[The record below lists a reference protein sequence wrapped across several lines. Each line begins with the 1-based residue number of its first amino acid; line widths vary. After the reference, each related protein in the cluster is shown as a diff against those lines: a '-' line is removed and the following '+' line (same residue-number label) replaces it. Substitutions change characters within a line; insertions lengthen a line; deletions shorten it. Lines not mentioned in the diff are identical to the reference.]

1 MTTYSR
7 FFGAGAETLASL
19 SRNLSPAAAADLSAA
34 LALAAHDDLEGSGVS
49 PRVVTALVAALPTGS
64 PLGIRTLAGLLR
76 ASRLAGPDDD
86 RAVPFLSMVARLST
100 WQLLTADLFYASLRA
115 TFRGSA
121 FSLALGD
128 RPRLALFLPWSA
140 LLDALAPS
148 EADREE
154 PSRVLG
160 PTLFGLMQENLI
172 DPPFLYGPKETLRSR
187 FARASDYG
195 VILVPSGL
203 GASLFLMGRGLPFVG
218 PGAFFDE
225 AVSGLDDGFQ
235 LPPGVSPV
243 IGSEEH

>member
-1 MTTYSR
+1 MTYER
-7 FFGAGAETLASL
+7 FFGAGAETLAVVSG
-19 SRNLSPAAAADLSAA
+19 NLSPAALADLSAT
-34 LALAAHDDLEGSGVS
+34 LALATKGDLAGSGVS
-49 PRVVTALVAALPTGS
+49 PRVVTAMVAALPAGGA
-64 PLGIRTLAGLLR
+64 LGVRTLAGLLR
-76 ASRLAGPDDD
+76 ASRVAGPDDD
-86 RAVPFLSMVARLST
+86 RAVPFLRMVGRLST
-100 WQLLTADLFYASLRA
+100 WQLATAEFFYASLRA

-140 LLDALAPS
+140 LAAVLAPS

-172 DPPFLYGPKETLRSR
+172 DPPFLYGPPETLRSR
-187 FARASDYG
+187 FARAPEYG
-195 VILVPSGL
+195 VILLPSGL

-225 AVSGLDDGFQ
+225 GIAGLDEGFRI
-235 LPPGVSPV
+235 PPGVKPV
-243 IGSEEH
+243 IGDEEE